1 MLGLSWSFMSGGCV
15 GYKCDGE
22 ESPSL
27 EYQKSAGV
35 RQAELLQALLSPAL
49 AVGAVLKAIVSFP

>member
-1 MLGLSWSFMSGGCV
+1 MSGSCV
-15 GYKCDGE
+15 GCKCDGE
-22 ESPSL
+22 ESTL